1 MKQFSYI
8 PGFRQYLDKIKLTPP
23 CYQCA
28 DRHARCHA
36 ECARY
41 KSYLSEKDNAHN
53 EYRSLTQA
61 DYIVKGYIRR
71 ANKRFRGG
79 I

>member
-1 MKQFSYI
+1 MTQSSYI
-8 PGFRQYLDKIKLTPP
+8 PGFHQYLNKIKLVPP

-28 DRHARCHA
+28 DRYAGCHA
-36 ECARY
+36 ECWKY
-41 KSYLSEKDNAHN
+41 KSYLSEKDDAHN
-53 EYRSLTQA
+53 EYLSLTQA